1 VTHLLAGANVVSHLT
16 DYELLGP
23 YFTAHHFLLIMSA
36 AVTIGL
42 FAFAAK
48 AIRTSPKGTGMVSLL
63 EVGLVWVR
71 DEIVYPWLG
80 EEQGRKYLFF
90 FWTLFFF
97 ILVNNI
103 IGLLPAPLNLWHR
116 GATGNLAVT
125 ASLAIISF
133 IVVNVIGGM
142 REHGVLGYFKALIPG
157 GVPGFLVPIVFPI
170 ELVGLIT
177 KPFALTVRLFA
188 NMTAGH
194 AILAVLFGFMWGVSD
209 YASAAIGTS
218 VSVAAFAFMLF
229 IFLFETLV
237 ALIQAYIFTVL
248 TAIFLSMAVSHDH

>member
-1 VTHLLAGANVVSHLT
+1 VIQLLASVESHLT
-16 DYELLGP
+16 DYELVGR

-48 AIRTSPKGTGMVSLL
+48 AIRTAPKGTGMVALL
-63 EVGLVWVR
+63 EVSLVWVR

-97 ILVNNI
+97 ILVNNV

-116 GATGNLAVT
+116 GATGNIAVT
-125 ASLAIISF
+125 LSLAIVSF

-142 REHGVLGYFKALIPG
+142 REHHGFFGYMKALIPG
-157 GVPGFLVPIVFPI
+157 GVPGFLVPIVLPI
-170 ELVGLIT
+170 EIVGLFT

-194 AILAVLFGFMWGVSD
+194 AILAVLFSFMWGIQHYS
-209 YASAAIGTS
+209 SAAIGAS
-218 VSVAAFAFMLF
+218 VSVAAFGFMLF